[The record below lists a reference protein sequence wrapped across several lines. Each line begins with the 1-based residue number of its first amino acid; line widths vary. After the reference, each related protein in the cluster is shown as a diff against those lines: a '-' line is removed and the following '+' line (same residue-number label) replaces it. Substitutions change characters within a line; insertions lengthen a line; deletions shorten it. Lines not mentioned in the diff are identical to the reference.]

1 MDKSGE
7 NLHSHRFIKQNS
19 VHEPKVL
26 LIPHRENISTCLI
39 KKKKSF
45 TKNNDVERALIW
57 ILTPATSADKIA
69 SSSTCWHRN
78 IMVRKCFCAMKQI
91 GRSKYTAKNQTICFK
106 RTQELVKTSWNI
118 AGEKAAATPISEA
131 DRHCSCS
138 SRVLSGPPA
147 LHCNDTFNEDKN
159 FFSLTPKG
167 LQNVPVLGVP
177 LCMSGKRKIPNCLDL
192 TSSSLRTGACLSS
205 GHVNTGYLLHHDA
218 KEKRNLKRLFYPL
231 FFFHHSSR
239 LATGIT
245 SHSSLQ
251 LSGCN
256 SASEGLASLSRTPPV
271 LYSTFTMRNM
281 DRCSCLA
288 HWPPSLHRSC
298 FLSSLWLR
306 FPLRSLCPTAAS
318 TGRMSREERTSLMLS
333 SPRCRQAHCPPAPK
347 CQQSSVTHGKHSV
360 VKLYK
365 KLLQGNMSPGK
376 HTVAWVHGLTLG

>member
-1 MDKSGE
+1 M
-7 NLHSHRFIKQNS
+7 
-19 VHEPKVL
+19 
-26 LIPHRENISTCLI
+26 
-39 KKKKSF
+39 
-45 TKNNDVERALIW
+45 ERALIW

-231 FFFHHSSR
+231 FFSITVAGLLQESLPIHHCSSLDVTLPARAWPLFPEHPRCYIAPSRCTTWTGAPAWLTDFHHSTEAASF
-239 LATGIT
+239 
-245 SHSSLQ
+245 H
-251 LSGCN
+251 LSG
-256 SASEGLASLSRTPPV
+256 
-271 LYSTFTMRNM
+271 FI
-281 DRCSCLA
+281 
-288 HWPPSLHRSC
+288 
-298 FLSSLWLR
+298 
-306 FPLRSLCPTAAS
+306 
-318 TGRMSREERTSLMLS
+318 
-333 SPRCRQAHCPPAPK
+333 
-347 CQQSSVTHGKHSV
+347 
-360 VKLYK
+360 
-365 KLLQGNMSPGK
+365 SPGEACVPLQPPLEGCPGK
-376 HTVAWVHGLTLG
+376 KGRP